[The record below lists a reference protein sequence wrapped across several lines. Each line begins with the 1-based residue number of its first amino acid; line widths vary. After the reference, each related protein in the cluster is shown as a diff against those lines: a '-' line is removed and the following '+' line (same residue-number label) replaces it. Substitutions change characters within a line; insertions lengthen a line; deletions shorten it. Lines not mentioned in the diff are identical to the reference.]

1 MKEGEA
7 PPRPYVIFMKLTRN
21 QLILNAVFCLIL
33 VAVIIWALYA
43 EYDRPWKKYQK
54 DKKIQQLWLSELDIV
69 DRCSTCHQG
78 IDKSGAGDKPQPF
91 KTHSGNYL
99 KHHKVEKF
107 GCVVCHEGQGAALT
121 VDAAHDDVKNWTKP
135 VLKGSFAQSSCGKC
149 HPMNHRLPLT
159 VELKGA
165 PVFIQGWKLF
175 NEYNCIGCHKMPGYK
190 RPDRIGPSLTAIG
203 SKVNRDWLLK
213 WLKDPKEYLKNTKM
227 PGPKLSDKEIGH
239 MADYLLSL
247 AVVNENP
254 PTSPFFKGGVY
265 SPLSRGVRGVS
276 PPLEKG
282 GKGGFEKADSVE
294 GKNLV
299 KELGCL
305 GCHMIDEKGNNF
317 APDLSGIGNKVNADW
332 PYRFLKNPKTYDP
345 KAMIPDILISEE
357 EIQNITAYLMTLKK
371 NKYDMKN
378 PPRSPFF
385 KGGIYSPLSRGVRGV
400 SPSLVKRGEGRF
412 IDNINKG
419 KKLVKDKG
427 CTGCHEIEKLP
438 KGYDAPPLDGTGN
451 KRIDEL
457 YWGNIKDIKK
467 TLADWLLIKVMHPE
481 KFATDKIV
489 TRMPNYRFNEQQAKS
504 LVTFLLGMKK
514 DAVPVK
520 YMKTLV
526 EPDSPEIRGKKVFE
540 KYNCLGCH
548 KLNKKGGDV
557 SVDLTK
563 EGKKSRPDWL
573 FAFLKTPYKIRPDQ
587 MLKARMPDF
596 KLSKEEIND
605 VIEYLALLA
614 EVPYPYNF
622 EPKKE
627 VHPEDIDDGE
637 KLYYEIFACIGC
649 HSING
654 RGGQVG
660 PDHTDV
666 ASRLTKEWIEQWLKD
681 PQAIQSDV
689 RMPKFKFQKW
699 EFEALTNYL
708 LTLGKYR
715 FVQVKKTD

>member
-1 MKEGEA
+1 M
-7 PPRPYVIFMKLTRN
+7 
-21 QLILNAVFCLIL
+21 
-33 VAVIIWALYA
+33 LYS
-43 EYDRPWKKYQK
+43 EYNRPWKKYQK
-54 DKKIQQLWLSELDIV
+54 EKIQQIYLQDLGEA
-69 DRCSTCHQG
+69 DRCITCHQG
-78 IDKSGAGDKPQPF
+78 IDKSDFSNKPQPF
-91 KTHSGNYL
+91 KTHSGDYL

-121 VDAAHDDVKNWTKP
+121 VDDAHGDVKNWTKP

-165 PVFIQGWKLF
+165 PVLIQGWKLF
-175 NEYNCIGCHKMPGYK
+175 NEYNCIGCHKLKGYE
-190 RPDRIGPSLTAIG
+190 RPDRIGPALTAIG

-213 WLKDPKEYLKNTKM
+213 WLKAPKEYLKNTKM
-227 PGPKLSDKEIGH
+227 PGPKLSDKEIGY

-247 AVVNENP
+247 AVGNESP

-265 SPLSRGVRGVS
+265 SPLIRGVRGVS
-276 PPLEKG
+276 PPSANG
-282 GKGGFEKADSVE
+282 GERGFEKGDSVK

-332 PYRFLKNPKTYDP
+332 PFRFLKNPKAYDP

-357 EIQNITAYLMTLKK
+357 EIQNISAYLVTLKK
-371 NKYDMKN
+371 KGREKGDIIPAKVYDLYEPLAQRAN
-378 PPRSPFF
+378 RPWVTTHRA
-385 KGGIYSPLSRGVRGV
+385 GIQRENWITGQARNDITKVFTGQKKFL
-400 SPSLVKRGEGRF
+400 LE
-412 IDNINKG
+412 NIEKG

-438 KGYDAPPLDGTGN
+438 KGYDAPPLDGIES
-451 KRIDEL
+451 KRVDEL
-457 YWGNIKDIKK
+457 FWGNITDIRK

-481 KFATDKIV
+481 KFAKDKIIA
-489 TRMPNYRFNEQQAKS
+489 RMPDYGFNKQQAKA
-504 LVTFLLGMKK
+504 LVTFLLSLRK
-514 DAVPVK
+514 DTVPPQYVK
-520 YMKTLV
+520 VLIAS
-526 EPDSPEIRGKKVFE
+526 DNPEIKGKKVFE

-573 FAFLKTPYKIRPDQ
+573 FAFLKTPYKIRPEPI
-587 MLKARMPDF
+587 LKARMPDF
-596 KLSKEEIND
+596 KLSEKEINN
-605 VIEYLALLA
+605 VIEYLAFLS
-614 EVPYPYNF
+614 EIPYPYPF
-622 EPKKE
+622 ELKKE
-627 VHPEDIDDGE
+627 MQPEDIDDGE
-637 KLYYEIFACIGC
+637 KLYHEIFACAGC
-649 HSING
+649 HTVNG

-666 ASRLTKEWIEQWLKD
+666 ANRLTKEWLEQWLKD
-681 PQAIQSDV
+681 PQSIQADV
-689 RMPKFKFQKW
+689 RMPKFKFKDW
-699 EFEALTNYL
+699 EYDALTDYL

-715 FVQVKKTD
+715 FVQVKSDKE